1 MIDVL
6 DGDPP
11 IEPARL
17 NGWRRAGYP
26 FAPYLGFAS
35 VDGDRVLG
43 RLGVLRLK
51 LRTHSDDFPVAGL
64 VDVVTRPDSLG
75 RGVATSLLR
84 AVHRRETE
92 DGSAAIL
99 LWTRRSW
106 QAHRLYE
113 YLGYRDVY
121 SAPAAVSPGPI
132 GVARQL
138 PSGYE
143 LRAARRTDLPTVE
156 RLFER
161 ASLGRVGWIA
171 SHVPLQ
177 RARLHIGWR
186 KPEDYQI
193 LRYAGRPVGYV
204 EVRVDP
210 IQSLVREGVL
220 LDVSHGPALV
230 AGIESTAKDR
240 WVVFGR
246 TTAVRDLRPTLE
258 HAGYSFAESGHSVLM
273 ARRLGRAGPTPEEL
287 SAQARDERYSCH
299 HTDTF

>member
-11 IEPARL
+11 IEPSRL
-17 NGWRRAGYP
+17 NGWLRAGYP

-35 VDGDRVLG
+35 VEGGRVLG

-51 LRTHSDDFPVAGL
+51 LRTGSGDFPVAGL

-106 QAHRLYE
+106 RAHRLYE
-113 YLGYRDVY
+113 HLGYRDVY

-132 GVARQL
+132 RIARRP
-138 PSGYE
+138 PSGCE
-143 LRAARRTDLPTVE
+143 LRSARRTDLPTVE

-161 ASLGRVGWIA
+161 ASLGRVGWIP

-177 RARLHIGWR
+177 RARLRLGWR
-186 KPEDYQI
+186 QPRNYRI
-193 LRYAGRPVGYV
+193 LWRGGRPVGYV
-204 EVRVDP
+204 EALVDP
-210 IQSLVREGVL
+210 LQVLVREGAL
-220 LDVSHGPALV
+220 LDPADAPAMLSSV
-230 AGIESTAKDR
+230 ERLARGR
-240 WVVFGR
+240 WVVVSR
-246 TTAVRDLRPTLE
+246 TTLLGDLHPTLE
-258 HAGYSFAESGHSVLM
+258 NAGYSFAEIGHSVLM
-273 ARRLGRAGPTPEEL
+273 ARRLGPRGLA
-287 SAQARDERYSCH
+287 SAVVAATARSERYSCH
-299 HTDTF
+299 HGDTF